1 MENYIHLKL
10 LPLLGMP
17 MEAVATTL
25 GVVATNANILVDQ
38 EELEINNLVANII
51 DTHVEE
57 F

>member
-1 MENYIHLKL
+1 
-10 LPLLGMP
+10 MP
-17 MEAVATTL
+17 MEAVTTTL

-51 DTHVEE
+51 NTHVEE

>member
-1 MENYIHLKL
+1 
-10 LPLLGMP
+10 
-17 MEAVATTL
+17 MEAVTTTL
-25 GVVATNANILVDQ
+25 GMVATNANILVDQ

>member
-1 MENYIHLKL
+1 
-10 LPLLGMP
+10 
-17 MEAVATTL
+17 L

-51 DTHVEE
+51 NTHVEE